1 MTPKKTDIPLRERKK
16 EAIRSARTASA
27 RKLFEKYKYED
38 VTLEAIAEEASFHV
52 QTLYRH
58 FKNKVN
64 LALAIDIFGH
74 EGITKLLMDANR
86 TEDILTVW
94 RKDRQG
100 YFTGVIN
107 PGQKREFLQL
117 GEMIDS
123 VPALKAQSLARW
135 KKTETLLAVNI
146 AKDTGKNLD
155 EDMFPRLL
163 ASMLVS
169 SHLEVLRRWAKSK
182 GRLDARQL
190 YEDTLDD
197 IEYLFAGAGDAR

>member
-1 MTPKKTDIPLRERKK
+1 MTPRKAETPLRERKREEIK
-16 EAIRSARTASA
+16 SALIDAA
-27 RKLFEKYKYED
+27 RRLFEKNKYVD
-38 VTLEAIAEEASFHV
+38 VTLEAIAAEASFHV

-74 EGITKLLMDANR
+74 EGITELLMDPNR
-86 TEDILTVW
+86 TEDIRTVW
-94 RKDRQG
+94 REDRMA
-100 YFTGVIN
+100 YFSGITDSVQQN
-107 PGQKREFLQL
+107 EYLQL

-123 VPALKAQSLARW
+123 VPGLKAQSLARW

-146 AKDTGKNLD
+146 AKDAGTNL
-155 EDMFPRLL
+155 EDDMSPRLL

-182 GRLDARQL
+182 GRLDARRL
-190 YEDTLDD
+190 YEDTLDYID
-197 IEYLFAGAGDAR
+197 RLFANAGEVK